1 MKKKGQPLSELRKV
15 LTKLPQAQ
23 RNVRVLRKPELEEM
37 EAAAKVAEIEKVL
50 GDSGRVLIR
59 YSGTEP
65 LMRILIEG
73 RDAELIERQA
83 DELAAAIQQ
92 EIGEQ

>member
-1 MKKKGQPLSELRKV
+1 
-15 LTKLPQAQ
+15 
-23 RNVRVLRKPELEEM
+23 M

-73 RDAELIERQA
+73 RDAELIERHA
-83 DELAAAIQQ
+83 DELVAAIQQ
-92 EIGEQ
+92 EIGE

>member
-1 MKKKGQPLSELRKV
+1 
-15 LTKLPQAQ
+15 
-23 RNVRVLRKPELEEM
+23 M

>member
-1 MKKKGQPLSELRKV
+1 
-15 LTKLPQAQ
+15 
-23 RNVRVLRKPELEEM
+23 
-37 EAAAKVAEIEKVL
+37 
-50 GDSGRVLIR
+50 
-59 YSGTEP
+59 
-65 LMRILIEG
+65 MRILIEG